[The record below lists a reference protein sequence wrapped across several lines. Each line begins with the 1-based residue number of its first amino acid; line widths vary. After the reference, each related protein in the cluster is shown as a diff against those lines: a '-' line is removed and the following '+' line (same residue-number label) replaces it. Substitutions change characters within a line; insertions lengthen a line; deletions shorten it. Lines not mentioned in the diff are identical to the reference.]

1 MALFAG
7 VRVASLGFG
16 GGRRLGQRFPL
27 GASIGAPVRICT
39 NEGLTR
45 WSRISG
51 IKLGKKR
58 NTSVASHDAVHMY
71 RNSGDLYTSNRTC
84 IESTP

>member
-39 NEGLTR
+39 NEGLT
-45 WSRISG
+45 
-51 IKLGKKR
+51 
-58 NTSVASHDAVHMY
+58 
-71 RNSGDLYTSNRTC
+71 
-84 IESTP
+84 